1 MYFTTKPRLI
11 IIYLILTCQVAVE
24 RHQETFVKNFNLYPQ
39 LHVEDQILSKVWETI
54 SPTFHPLKSI
64 TLLLHTHERL
74 YF

>member
-39 LHVEDQILSKVWETI
+39 LHVEDQILSKV
-54 SPTFHPLKSI
+54 
-64 TLLLHTHERL
+64 
-74 YF
+74 